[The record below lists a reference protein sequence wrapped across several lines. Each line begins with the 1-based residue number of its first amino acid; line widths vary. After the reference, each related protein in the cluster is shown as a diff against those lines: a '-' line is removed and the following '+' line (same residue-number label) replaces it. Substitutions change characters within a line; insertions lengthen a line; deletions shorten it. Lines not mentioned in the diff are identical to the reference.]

1 MNEKL
6 LFLLDGYEE
15 CYPLNMEEKFPR
27 IMNKIVELWD
37 SREIDDYFTELMID
51 NRGGTRQGF
60 PPNVASEIFAL
71 SNAHASIRDGKKKR
85 GAANTPWD
93 QVEESKK
100 ASVEQEGYKFS
111 PQGFLQ
117 SVEKG
122 DEKVVSL
129 FVDSGVNVDARDE
142 RGWTPLMMSSFN
154 GKEEIALLLIRS
166 GASVHSKDKQG
177 YGPLHWAAYNGY
189 SNVVKLLIEKKAAV
203 DARSNHGWTPLLQ
216 AATRGHLLA
225 AGQLIAGGADVN
237 LPSNDGWTPLH
248 KAAASGHA
256 EIVKLLLIKGAY
268 RSVEYQ
274 DGTTPLTL
282 ATKNKHE
289 AIVTLLTASS

>member
-15 CYPLNMEEKFPR
+15 CYPLNMEEQFPR
-27 IMNKIVELWD
+27 IMNRIVELWD
-37 SREIDDYFTELMID
+37 SREIDDYFSELMID
-51 NRGGTRQGF
+51 KRGGTRQGF
-60 PPNVASEIFAL
+60 PPRVASEIFAL
-71 SNAHASIRDGKKKR
+71 SMAHANIRDKKKKR
-85 GAANTPWD
+85 VAGGTPWD
-93 QVEESKK
+93 QVEAAKK
-100 ASVEQEGYKFS
+100 ASVELEGYKFS
-111 PQGFLQ
+111 PQGFIQ
-117 SVEKG
+117 SAEKG

-129 FVDSGVNVDARDE
+129 FVDSGVDVDARDE

-166 GASVHSKDKQG
+166 GANVQAKDKQG
-177 YGPLHWAAYNGY
+177 YGPLHWAAYNGF
-189 SNVVKLLIEKKAAV
+189 SSVVKLLIEKKAVV

-248 KAAASGHA
+248 KAVASGHA
-256 EIVKLLLIKGAY
+256 EVVKLLLAKGAY
-268 RSVEYQ
+268 RNAEYQ
-274 DGTTPLTL
+274 DGTTPLAL
-282 ATKNKHE
+282 ATKNKYE
-289 AIVTLLTASS
+289 NIIALLTASS